1 MDSFNVLEVFLILYG
16 WFSWSWDEEGIVSI
30 SGRVSLGLEE
40 RVEVPERAFYV
51 SAGIHFLEAHLSQNF
66 NELLASLHQMM
77 EISILELDSFG
88 CWIEFLEFYLLPW
101 VIN

>member
-1 MDSFNVLEVFLILYG
+1 
-16 WFSWSWDEEGIVSI
+16 VSI

-51 SAGIHFLEAHLSQNF
+51 SAGIHFLETHLSQNF

-77 EISILELDSFG
+77 EISIL
-88 CWIEFLEFYLLPW
+88 
-101 VIN
+101 